1 MTFEITLA
9 FGILVIAIVLF
20 VTEIVRVDV
29 TALIV
34 LVALALTGLV
44 RADQAIAGF
53 SNPAV
58 ITVWAMFIL
67 SAGLSRTGVSR
78 VIGNRVLQIARGS
91 DGRMVSILMTIT
103 ALLSAFMNNI
113 GVAAMFLPITLEI
126 ARRTNRL
133 ASQLLLP
140 MAYGSLLGG
149 LILLIGTPS
158 NLLVRD
164 ALREAGYQPF
174 GMFDFT
180 LGGLVILVFS
190 VAYMAF
196 IGRRFLPARD
206 AIAPLS
212 ANHHRMD
219 VRSLY
224 GLEERLAWLILPAD
238 SPLAGK
244 TLGESRIGRALGL
257 NVLSIR
263 RRDGSR
269 VPAEVHTELEGGD
282 HLLILG
288 RLDRIE
294 EFAAH
299 PIISIEEDQ
308 PAVARLLSDDI
319 GLAEFE
325 VASDSPFA
333 GRSLSSIHFRREFGL
348 NVLAIRHGEV
358 IRRTNL
364 QNITLAPGD
373 RLLLQGPFAQLEAL
387 ADQPGYRLLG
397 EEEAQDYQLDERLL
411 LIRIPEGSSLAGR
424 SLEDNRLGSAY
435 GLAVLSIDRGD
446 GVWQMP
452 QPHLTLQAGD
462 LLVIGGRPQ
471 DIEVLKG
478 LDGLQVDRRVDVSLE
493 KLEEGAVQIVEVI
506 LSPYTQL
513 AGKTLGEL
521 QFREKYGVSVLAI
534 WRGDRPYRTN
544 LAELQL
550 NFGDALLCYG
560 PLDKFELM
568 AKDRDFVVLKHEV
581 QEEPRMEKA
590 WIAALVMLGVVGSV
604 ILLGLPIS
612 IAAITGCVLM
622 VVTRCLTMEEAY
634 ASIDWRAVF
643 LIAAMLP
650 LGIAMQET
658 GAAAFLAGFVIDSV
672 GVYGP
677 YAILAGL
684 MLLSTVSTQVMPSAV
699 VAVLMSPIALSTAA
713 NMGVSPYPFMMG
725 VAYALAASFLSPVAH
740 PANVLVMSP
749 GGYRF
754 SDYFKQGLPIVLIV
768 ILVSVPLLPV
778 LFPF

>member
-1 MTFEITLA
+1 
-9 FGILVIAIVLF
+9 GPVLPSF
-20 VTEIVRVDV
+20 
-29 TALIV
+29 
-34 LVALALTGLV
+34 
-44 RADQAIAGF
+44 
-53 SNPAV
+53 
-58 ITVWAMFIL
+58 TVVNL
-67 SAGLSRTGVSR
+67 R
-78 VIGNRVLQIARGS
+78 
-91 DGRMVSILMTIT
+91 
-103 ALLSAFMNNI
+103 
-113 GVAAMFLPITLEI
+113 
-126 ARRTNRL
+126 
-133 ASQLLLP
+133 
-140 MAYGSLLGG
+140 GG
-149 LILLIGTPS
+149 L
-158 NLLVRD
+158 R
-164 ALREAGYQPF
+164 
-174 GMFDFT
+174 
-180 LGGLVILVFS
+180 
-190 VAYMAF
+190 VA
-196 IGRRFLPARD
+196 
-206 AIAPLS
+206 
-212 ANHHRMD
+212 
-219 VRSLY
+219 
-224 GLEERLAWLILPAD
+224 
-238 SPLAGK
+238 
-244 TLGESRIGRALGL
+244 T
-257 NVLSIR
+257 
-263 RRDGSR
+263 
-269 VPAEVHTELEGGD
+269 
-282 HLLILG
+282 
-288 RLDRIE
+288 
-294 EFAAH
+294 
-299 PIISIEEDQ
+299 
-308 PAVARLLSDDI
+308 
-319 GLAEFE
+319 
-325 VASDSPFA
+325 
-333 GRSLSSIHFRREFGL
+333 
-348 NVLAIRHGEV
+348 
-358 IRRTNL
+358 
-364 QNITLAPGD
+364 
-373 RLLLQGPFAQLEAL
+373 
-387 ADQPGYRLLG
+387 
-397 EEEAQDYQLDERLL
+397 
-411 LIRIPEGSSLAGR
+411 
-424 SLEDNRLGSAY
+424 
-435 GLAVLSIDRGD
+435 
-446 GVWQMP
+446 
-452 QPHLTLQAGD
+452 
-462 LLVIGGRPQ
+462 IGGRPQ

-493 KLEEGAVQIVEVI
+493 KLEEGAAQIVEVI

-550 NFGDALLCYG
+550 NFGDALLCHG

-754 SDYFKQGLPIVLIV
+754 GDYFKQGLPIVLIV